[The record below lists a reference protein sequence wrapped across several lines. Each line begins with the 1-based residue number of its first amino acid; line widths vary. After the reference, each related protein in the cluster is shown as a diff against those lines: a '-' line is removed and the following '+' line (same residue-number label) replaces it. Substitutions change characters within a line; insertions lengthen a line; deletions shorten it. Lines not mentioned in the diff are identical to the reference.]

1 MRSPHA
7 TMREEPPLT
16 TTRESPH
23 AATKTQCS
31 QKQKAKKKKQKK
43 LIYKSNIANLKS
55 MLQFHFMVCEGTNI
69 SREHI
74 CIEELVSVYVEIG
87 MCASVDSLL
96 KFSWVYFKSRRDC
109 TMNRFHKTM
118 AYDLQM

>member
-1 MRSPHA
+1 MPQWERNPHSPQLEKA
-7 TMREEPPLT
+7 RTQRQRPN
-16 TTRESPH
+16 
-23 AATKTQCS
+23 AAKNN
-31 QKQKAKKKKQKK
+31 KQKKKKKKK
-43 LIYKSNIANLKS
+43 LIYKINISNFKS